1 MKPLMKFA
9 ALALVA
15 AATVVP
21 PAFAALK
28 EGTQAPDFSA
38 PAFLAGKPFTFSL
51 ADALKKGPVVV
62 YFFPAPHTAGCN
74 IEAHLFSQA
83 IDKFKALHATV
94 IGITAG
100 HLDQLAQFSRET
112 KYCSGK
118 FPVAADKGA
127 RIAKAYDATL
137 FFRPGWS
144 DRTSYVIAPSGTVA
158 YAYSSLDPD
167 KHVQNTL
174 RAVQSLEA
182 GAPGQ

>member
-1 MKPLMKFA
+1 MKY
-9 ALALVA
+9 ALPIVLAGLLAVA
-15 AATVVP
+15 ANAH
-21 PAFAALK
+21 AALK
-28 EGTQAPDFSA
+28 PGTRAPAFSA
-38 PAFLAGKPFTFSL
+38 PGYLDGRPFAFDL
-51 ADALKKGPVVV
+51 ADALKQGPVVL

-83 IDKFKALHATV
+83 IGKFKALHATV

-118 FPVAADKGA
+118 FPVVADKGA
-127 RIAKAYDATL
+127 MVAKAYDATL

-174 RAVQSLEA
+174 RAVQALEA